1 MFIGSRRLLLAS
13 AFLILF
19 SACNALVEESSFEAS
34 SSSSTAESLEDGLFV
49 GASKSPMQAQKGPGG
64 LTVMTRNLYIGTDVS
79 IVLGAGSLADVPQLA
94 ALAFQT
100 LLSTNFPERAEALAD
115 EIAETMPHV
124 IGIQEASLIR
134 IQTPSDFTEEMEPAV
149 DVVFDYL
156 EILLAALDARG
167 LDYRVAGSIQNVDIE
182 IPMVTGIN
190 PFTFSD
196 IRVTDFD
203 VILARRDVGTSRV
216 TASNFQAELPLARL
230 GISVPRGY
238 VAVDATISNRTY
250 RIVNTHLE
258 PFDPQKQRAQAQELL
273 AVLDSETLPIV
284 LLGDFNS
291 PAPAG
296 DTYQFLLSEGY
307 VDVWTRSVRR
317 KGGAGNTCCQAA
329 DLRNAVS
336 MLNRRIDLILFK
348 SSNDMHGHDGL
359 GAVFA
364 DVVGDEARDRTPSGL
379 WPSDHAGVVAALR
392 IPAASSR
399 SGHPHAVATQVERDD
414 TVRALYHR

>member
-1 MFIGSRRLLLAS
+1 MFIGSRLLLAS

-19 SACNALVEESSFEAS
+19 SACNSLVEESSFDGAPS
-34 SSSSTAESLEDGLFV
+34 MAESLADASFDA
-49 GASKSPMQAQKGPGG
+49 ASKGRKQSQDGPGG

-79 IVLGAGSLADVPQLA
+79 LVLTADSREQIPVLA
-94 ALAFQT
+94 AEAFQT

-124 IGIQEASLIR
+124 VGIQEASLIR
-134 IQTPSDFTEEMEPAV
+134 IQSPSDAVTGGTAPAV

-167 LDYRVAGSIQNVDIE
+167 LDYRVAGSIQNVDVE
-182 IPMVTGIN
+182 IPMVTGMD
-190 PFTFSD
+190 PLTFSD

-203 VILARRDVGTSRV
+203 VILARRDVEISRV
-216 TASNFQAELPLARL
+216 TESNFQAELPLSSL
-230 GISVPRGY
+230 GTSLPRGY
-238 VAVDATISNRTY
+238 VAVDATISNRIY

-258 PFDPQKQRAQAQELL
+258 PFHPQVQSAQAQELL

-307 VDVWTRSVRR
+307 VDVWTRSVKP
-317 KGGAGNTCCQAA
+317 KGGAGDTCCQAA

-364 DVVGDEARDRTPSGL
+364 DVVGDETRDRTPSGL
-379 WPSDHAGVVAALR
+379 WPSDHAGVVASMR